1 MKKLIDDL
9 YYNVVPINDGYLYL
23 FSDDVFVP
31 IYDTSLL
38 ITKRIVMPINLVE
51 EKILQLLN
59 LGIIQIDE
67 ISQIL
72 GLNRRLLE
80 VTLADLYS
88 KNLISVSSNA
98 CTMLNAGK
106 EALNKLNRTEK
117 KQDILKNIYMDGV
130 LGKIIDATN
139 LELVDNLRNDDAK
152 LPPMFEIGDLY
163 LYNNCFEK
171 ISQIFMQENKMFYLE
186 GVPPIEEELLKI
198 DKVESTFVKFIKIPI
213 HVYVSN
219 NGVDIDIIAKKNKMK
234 DLLDTHKDYIISQI
248 NSKKIFKSY
257 FKNKEIAQDGYEG
270 EIFETSELTRTE
282 IKKIHFNKN
291 KVNFDLLKEQVLCDR
306 KLLDGEFMYILKH
319 LSSQNVNLSLYV
331 ENLDEWVYN
340 QTFTGPMQDVLGKSK
355 LKIYYKKSSN
365 PKRAIEIFKRSFNN
379 VDKYELYEHKYYI
392 CWDVGNYILYGIPKI
407 NKVINDN
414 TNCISIDY
422 YLKLKK

>member
-1 MKKLIDDL
+1 MAFSRARKLLIICGDLEFFYNYDDPNNKFIEIIDYIKTNEHCKIIPCNGGCIFWKKLIDDL

-23 FSDDVFVP
+23 FTDDVFVP

-59 LGIIQIDE
+59 LGITQIDE

-98 CTMLNAGK
+98 CTMLIAGK

-130 LGKIIDATN
+130 LGEIIDFTN

-152 LPPMFEIGDLY
+152 LHPVFEIGDLR

-171 ISQIFMQENKMFYLE
+171 ISQIFMQENKMFYL
-186 GVPPIEEELLKI
+186 
-198 DKVESTFVKFIKIPI
+198 
-213 HVYVSN
+213 
-219 NGVDIDIIAKKNKMK
+219 
-234 DLLDTHKDYIISQI
+234 
-248 NSKKIFKSY
+248 
-257 FKNKEIAQDGYEG
+257 
-270 EIFETSELTRTE
+270 
-282 IKKIHFNKN
+282 
-291 KVNFDLLKEQVLCDR
+291 C
-306 KLLDGEFMYILKH
+306 
-319 LSSQNVNLSLYV
+319 
-331 ENLDEWVYN
+331 
-340 QTFTGPMQDVLGKSK
+340 
-355 LKIYYKKSSN
+355 
-365 PKRAIEIFKRSFNN
+365 
-379 VDKYELYEHKYYI
+379 
-392 CWDVGNYILYGIPKI
+392 CWCTP
-407 NKVINDN
+407 
-414 TNCISIDY
+414 
-422 YLKLKK
+422 

>member
-23 FSDDVFVP
+23 FTDDVFVP

-59 LGIIQIDE
+59 LGITQIDE

-98 CTMLNAGK
+98 CTMLVAGK

-130 LGKIIDATN
+130 LGEIIDATN

-152 LPPMFEIGDLY
+152 LHPVFQIGDLH

-198 DKVESTFVKFIKIPI
+198 DKVESTFVKFIKISI

-257 FKNKEIAQDGYEG
+257 FKNKEMAQDGYEG

-291 KVNFDLLKEQVLCDR
+291 KIDYDLLKEQVLCNR
-306 KLLDGEFMYILKH
+306 KLLDGEFVYILKYIC
-319 LSSQNVNLSLYV
+319 SQNEDLSLYV
-331 ENLDEWVYN
+331 ENLDEWAYN

-379 VDKYELYEHKYYI
+379 VDKYELCEHKYYI
-392 CWDVGNYILYGIPKI
+392 CWDVGNYILYGIPTI
-407 NKVINDN
+407 NNVINDN

>member
-106 EALNKLNRTEK
+106 VSLALLQSR
-117 KQDILKNIYMDGV
+117 
-130 LGKIIDATN
+130 
-139 LELVDNLRNDDAK
+139 
-152 LPPMFEIGDLY
+152 PS
-163 LYNNCFEK
+163 C
-171 ISQIFMQENKMFYLE
+171 
-186 GVPPIEEELLKI
+186 
-198 DKVESTFVKFIKIPI
+198 
-213 HVYVSN
+213 
-219 NGVDIDIIAKKNKMK
+219 
-234 DLLDTHKDYIISQI
+234 
-248 NSKKIFKSY
+248 
-257 FKNKEIAQDGYEG
+257 
-270 EIFETSELTRTE
+270 
-282 IKKIHFNKN
+282 
-291 KVNFDLLKEQVLCDR
+291 
-306 KLLDGEFMYILKH
+306 
-319 LSSQNVNLSLYV
+319 
-331 ENLDEWVYN
+331 
-340 QTFTGPMQDVLGKSK
+340 
-355 LKIYYKKSSN
+355 
-365 PKRAIEIFKRSFNN
+365 
-379 VDKYELYEHKYYI
+379 
-392 CWDVGNYILYGIPKI
+392 
-407 NKVINDN
+407 
-414 TNCISIDY
+414 
-422 YLKLKK
+422 